1 LVGRAKKSIDDL
13 YSICNGMRLLAA
25 RVDGLRSVVGVGW
38 RGCRDL
44 ESDFDTSSTHALLV
58 APPALECPMLSDV
71 RMQLRR
77 SRQNRTFA
85 RQDSGQNN
93 CAHPSRDRFRLTIR
107 LCAHPS
113 PSTFVC
119 TIRTPHINPFAIRW
133 TRGSTSDTYTVT
145 DGSLID
151 CRGRRRFK

>member
-1 LVGRAKKSIDDL
+1 MQWK
-13 YSICNGMRLLAA
+13 RLLAA
-25 RVDGLRSVVGVGW
+25 RVDGLQSVVGVAW

-44 ESDFDTSSTHALLV
+44 ESNFDTSSTHTLLV
-58 APPALECPMLSDV
+58 APPVLECPMLSDV
-71 RMQLRR
+71 RMQLRK

-93 CAHPSRDRFRLTIR
+93 RAHPSGDRFRLAIR

-133 TRGSTSDTYTVT
+133 TRGSASDTYTVT
-145 DGSLID
+145 DGSLIA
-151 CRGRRRFK
+151 CRGCRGFR

>member
-1 LVGRAKKSIDDL
+1 
-13 YSICNGMRLLAA
+13 MELLAA
-25 RVDGLRSVVGVGW
+25 RIDGAQRVVRVGW
-38 RGCRDL
+38 RIGSVL
-44 ESDFDTSSTHALLV
+44 GSGFGTSSTHALLV

-77 SRQNRTFA
+77 GRQNRTFA
-85 RQDSGQNN
+85 RQNSGQNN
-93 CAHPSRDRFRLTIR
+93 RAHPSGDRFRLIIR

-133 TRGSTSDTYTVT
+133 TRGSASDTYTVT
-145 DGSLID
+145 DGSLND
-151 CRGRRRFK
+151 CRGRRGFR

>member
-1 LVGRAKKSIDDL
+1 
-13 YSICNGMRLLAA
+13 MRLLAA

-38 RGCRDL
+38 QGCRDL

-58 APPALECPMLSDV
+58 APPALECSMLSDV

-93 CAHPSRDRFRLTIR
+93 CAHPSRDRFRLIIR

-119 TIRTPHINPFAIRW
+119 TIRTPRINPFAIRW
-133 TRGSTSDTYTVT
+133 TPRLSRTHTETSAFDDCLLRRSGHQVTTVHW
-145 DGSLID
+145 L
-151 CRGRRRFK
+151 

>member
-1 LVGRAKKSIDDL
+1 
-13 YSICNGMRLLAA
+13 MRLLAA

-38 RGCRDL
+38 QGCRDL

-93 CAHPSRDRFRLTIR
+93 CAHPSGDRFRLTIR

-113 PSTFVC
+113 PLHLFA
-119 TIRTPHINPFAIRW
+119 PFALLI
-133 TRGSTSDTYTVT
+133 STH
-145 DGSLID
+145 L
-151 CRGRRRFK
+151 RFVGHEAQPQTHTQSPMVR